1 MTKEEFM
8 FEHDLHSVAYL
19 LEKHATFNGMG
30 SSDKEEKLT
39 ETSAKSFFSI

>member
-1 MTKEEFM
+1 M

-19 LEKHATFNGMG
+19 LEKHAKFNGMG
-30 SSDKEEKLT
+30 SNDKEEKLT

>member
-8 FEHDLHSVAYL
+8 VEHDLHSVAYL
-19 LEKHATFNGMG
+19 LEKHAKFNGMS